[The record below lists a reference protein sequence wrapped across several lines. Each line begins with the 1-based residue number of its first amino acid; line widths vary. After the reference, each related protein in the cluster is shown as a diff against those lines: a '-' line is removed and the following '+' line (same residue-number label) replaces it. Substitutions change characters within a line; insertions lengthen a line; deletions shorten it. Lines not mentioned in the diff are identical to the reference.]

1 MHFVQ
6 SKGILSQNNGMNIY
20 RGCTHG
26 CIYCDSRSDCYQ
38 MNHNFEDIEV
48 KENAARLLEAS
59 LRSKRNKCM
68 IGTGAMC
75 DPYMHCEKELMLM
88 RQCLE
93 VIDKY
98 EFGVTLQTKSDLV
111 LRDLDLLKR
120 INQHSKCVVQMTL
133 TTYDEKLCRI
143 IEPKVCTTKRRYEVL
158 KQLNDEG
165 IPTIVWFT
173 PMLPYINDTEKNVR
187 GILDYCFDANVK
199 GILTFGGGG
208 MTLRSGDREYFYKML
223 DRHFPGLK
231 DIYIKKYGLNYEI
244 PSPNGKYLLDI
255 IKKECIKHRI
265 MCKQDE
271 IFTYMCHLPKKFEQ
285 LSIF

>member
-6 SKGILSQNNGMNIY
+6 AKGILSANNGMNIY

-38 MNHNFEDIEV
+38 MNHDFEDIEV
-48 KENAARLLEAS
+48 KENAAQLLEVT

-75 DPYMHCEKELMLM
+75 DPYMHCEKNLELM
-88 RQCLE
+88 RKCLII
-93 VIDKY
+93 IDKY

-111 LRDLDLLKR
+111 LRDLDVLKR
-120 INQHSKCVVQMTL
+120 INEHSKCVVQMTL
-133 TTYDEKLCRI
+133 TTYAEDLCRI
-143 IEPKVCTTKRRYEVL
+143 IEPNVCTTKRRYEVL
-158 KQLNDEG
+158 KRLNEEN
-165 IPTIVWFT
+165 IPTVVWFT
-173 PMLPYINDTEKNVR
+173 PMLPYINDTEENVR

-208 MTLRSGDREYFYKML
+208 MTLRSGDREYYYKAL
-223 DRHFPGLK
+223 DCYFPGLK
-231 DIYIKKYGLNYEI
+231 ERYIREYGLNYEI
-244 PSPNGKYLLDI
+244 PSQNGKYLLNI
-255 IKKECIKHRI
+255 IKKECIKHKV
-265 MCKQDE
+265 MYDQNE
-271 IFTYMCHLPKKFEQ
+271 IFAYMSHLPKKFEQ